1 MTPTPYLTRLTADLV
16 DGLDALP
23 EARRGLHI
31 SWLRGLQQPDGGF
44 PGREGGS
51 DLYYTAFA
59 LRGLAVAQGLDEDLS
74 KSAAN
79 YLRSRLLTAGDL
91 TDLFS
96 LIVGASLARL
106 GGGGDVF
113 ADAPADWP
121 ARVAALVERHRRPD
135 GGFGRSPEANHGS
148 TYITFLLLLTLDLLG
163 HAVDRRKDA
172 VEFIRARRRDDG
184 GFVEIPP
191 MRRCGANPTAAAI
204 GALQLLDALD
214 EDTRTGAADFLTEL
228 SSDEGGFKAHDRIP
242 VADLLSTFTA
252 GWSLYRMGEGQR
264 IDAEAIRRY
273 AASLEQPGGGFFG
286 AVLDEAADAEY
297 TFYGLG
303 VLGLAELVAG
313 GQDRR

>member
-1 MTPTPYLTRLTADLV
+1 MPYLTQLTADLV
-16 DGLDALP
+16 GGLDALP
-23 EARRGLHI
+23 EARRGVHI
-31 SWLRGLQQPDGGF
+31 SWLRNLQQPDGGF

-59 LRGLAVAQGLDEDLS
+59 LRGLAVAQGLDERLS
-74 KSAAN
+74 TMATD

-96 LIVGASLARL
+96 LIVGAALVRV

-113 ADAPADWP
+113 ADAPPDWP

-163 HAVDRRKDA
+163 HAVDRREEA
-172 VEFIRARRRDDG
+172 VEFIRARRRADG

-214 EDTRTGAADFLTEL
+214 EESRAGAANFLSEL
-228 SSDEGGFKAHDRIP
+228 STDEGGYRAHDRIP

-252 GWSLYRMGEGQR
+252 GWSLYRMGESAR
-264 IDAEAIRRY
+264 IDAAAIRRY

-286 AVLDEAADAEY
+286 AVLDEVADAEY

-313 GQDRR
+313 ESRKR